1 MEPGSPALS
10 AWRLH
15 HWTTREVPSSFF
27 LAHGMPAF
35 PQAPGSQRG
44 QQKGLDQSSCFPPSP
59 GCPPG
64 RMSWPPLPKSCPS
77 IRVQLIFSPFWKNT
91 WTPTTFLS
99 PSLPPA
105 SVHTTVLGPCF
116 RMSWGHRR
124 GSKLSFIASSFVQ
137 KRQSPGARA
146 GQSQGG

>member
-10 AWRLH
+10 EWRLH
-15 HWTTREVPSSFF
+15 HWTTREVLF
-27 LAHGMPAF
+27 LLSGSWRAGL

-44 QQKGLDQSSCFPPSP
+44 QQKGFDQSSCFPPSP
-59 GCPPG
+59 GSPLG
-64 RMSWPPLPKSCPS
+64 RMSRPPLPESCPS
-77 IRVQLIFSPFWKNT
+77 IRVQLIFSPFRKNT
-91 WTPTTFLS
+91 GTPTAFLS

-105 SVHTTVLGPCF
+105 SVHRTMLGPCF
-116 RMSWGHRR
+116 RVSWGHRR
-124 GSKLSFIASSFVQ
+124 GSKPSLIASSFVQ